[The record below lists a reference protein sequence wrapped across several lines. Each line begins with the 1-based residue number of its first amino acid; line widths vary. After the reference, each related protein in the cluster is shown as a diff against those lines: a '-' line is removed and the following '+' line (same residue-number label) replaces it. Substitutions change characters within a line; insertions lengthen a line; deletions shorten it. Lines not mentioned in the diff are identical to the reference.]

1 MTTRQPPPVSR
12 ANAEAILTGTATE
25 RSELAQIVAAARA
38 PATADELA
46 GEAAAMIRF
55 QAARLE
61 PAAAHD
67 LTVRK
72 RMSDKLL
79 AVKVGIVAALAAAA
93 TGGVA
98 LAAAAHIQT
107 EPAHHAPPADT
118 SVAAPS
124 HDGTPAPRATKT
136 TKAAVP
142 PAPSRAA
149 AASAPPIAP
158 GGAGSHP
165 SASPSSSLRGL
176 CVAYLANGIAGGKR
190 MDNPAFGGLVTAAG
204 GKDKVTTYCLILLRA
219 DPRPIGPAKSY
230 PIGPP
235 IPWPG
240 HRSGSP
246 DVPPPGGPQGDQP

>member
-1 MTTRQPPPVSR
+1 MTTHRPTPLSR

-25 RSELAQIVAAARA
+25 RSELAQIVTAARG
-38 PATADELA
+38 PATADELT

-61 PAAAHD
+61 PATAAG

-72 RMSDKLL
+72 RLSDKLL
-79 AVKVGIVAALAAAA
+79 AAKVGIAAALAAAA

-98 LAAAAHIQT
+98 LAAAAHTQT
-107 EPAHHAPPADT
+107 EPAHHAPPAST
-118 SVAAPS
+118 SIAAPS
-124 HDGTPAPRATKT
+124 HGGTSTPRA

-142 PAPSRAA
+142 PPPSHA
-149 AASAPPIAP
+149 AASAAPTAP
-158 GGAGSHP
+158 GSAGSHP
-165 SASPSSSLRGL
+165 SASPEPSLRGL

-190 MDNPAFGGLVTAAG
+190 MDNPAFGALVSAAG
-204 GKDKVTTYCLILLRA
+204 GSAKVMTYCQALLRA
-219 DPRPIGPAKSY
+219 DLHPTGPAKSY

-240 HRSGSP
+240 QGRSGPPIVQP
-246 DVPPPGGPQGDQP
+246 DGPEGDQP

>member
-1 MTTRQPPPVSR
+1 MTTHRPPPLSR
-12 ANAEAILTGTATE
+12 ANAEAILKGTATE
-25 RSELAQIVAAARA
+25 RSELAQIVAAARG
-38 PATADELA
+38 PATADELV

-61 PAAAHD
+61 PGAAHG

-72 RMSDKLL
+72 RLSDRLL
-79 AVKVGIVAALAAAA
+79 AAKVGIAAALAAAA

-98 LAAAAHIQT
+98 LAAAAHTQT
-107 EPAHHAPPADT
+107 EPAHHAPRAST

-124 HDGTPAPRATKT
+124 HDTTSTLRA

-142 PAPSRAA
+142 PPPSHAA
-149 AASAPPIAP
+149 AASAAPTAP
-158 GGAGSHP
+158 GSAGSHP
-165 SASPSSSLRGL
+165 SASPAPSLRGL

-190 MDNPAFGGLVTAAG
+190 MDNPAFGALVSAAG
-204 GKDKVTTYCLILLRA
+204 GSANVTTYCQALLRA
-219 DPRPIGPAKSY
+219 DLHPTGPAKSY

-240 HRSGSP
+240 HSHG
-246 DVPPPGGPQGDQP
+246 PPVLSPGGPQGDQP